1 MLNIL
6 MLLIAILL
14 SYATFIYVERFACTF
29 YEFLIVSKKKSC

>member
-14 SYATFIYVERFACTF
+14 SYATFIYVERFAF
-29 YEFLIVSKKKSC
+29 YEFLIVSKQSC